1 MRQIIL
7 KKIQRGLTLLQKMVI
22 IAIIGILA
30 QVALSTY
37 QEYVAQEQTTK
48 Q

>member
-37 QEYVAQEQTTK
+37 QEYVAQEQNY
-48 Q
+48 